1 MSGDEALSFG
11 ERLAAADLDE
21 EARDNLGGQVI
32 VSSDAN
38 HVFAYARNEVAARA
52 AEAEIRR
59 IVADVEIEATV
70 ALTRWHPIEEDWKD
84 PATPMPS
91 TPDEEAAERARRD
104 AAEIAEEEESG
115 EFDWEVAVHVD
126 SIGDMRDLDKKLRES
141 GLEVHRRWKYL
152 LVGALAGPRADELAD
167 RIRKIAPARTP
178 RWRSSST
185 PTTSPTLSS
194 SPSARWPPPPR
205 RRLTPAPGRT
215 PADWNL
221 QPSPQEE
228 VRSRHPRRA
237 LPQIRLHSRQGR
249 RRGLGRRGPS
259 SVRGCSEIVRRLE
272 P

>member
-1 MSGDEALSFG
+1 MDDSMNPQEEWRVEVEIAGDEALSFG

-152 LVGALAGPRADELAD
+152 LVGALTESRADELAD
-167 RIRKIAPARTP
+167 RIRKIAPADAEVEVIVNP
-178 RWRSSST
+178 NDLPNPVFVAIGALAS
-185 PTTSPTLSS
+185 
-194 SPSARWPPPPR
+194 
-205 RRLTPAPGRT
+205 RL
-215 PADWNL
+215 
-221 QPSPQEE
+221 
-228 VRSRHPRRA
+228 
-237 LPQIRLHSRQGR
+237 
-249 RRGLGRRGPS
+249 RGG
-259 SVRGCSEIVRRLE
+259 V
-272 P
+272 